1 MPILTLT
8 MNPCIDKSTSIENVV
23 AERKLRCAP
32 PKHEPGG
39 GGINVSRAIHRLG
52 GTSMDLHL
60 TGGETGQMLDLLL
73 DQEGIA
79 FESIPIQSLTRENLI
94 VYEEATELQ
103 YRFGMPGPAVREGEW
118 KACLKKIRAMDPVP
132 KYIVASG
139 SIPPGVPGDFYARI
153 ARLAREK
160 KARLILDSTRAPL
173 RRALEEGVYL
183 IKPNLGEFK
192 TLAKKEVEQETHQV
206 ALARRIVH
214 KGQSEAVIVS
224 LGAAGVLMVWKDGC
238 ERLHAPTVP
247 IKSKVGAGDS
257 MVAGIV
263 LALERGESLEKAV
276 RFGVAAGAAAVMTP
290 GTELCRKEDTERLYA
305 DIT

>member
-1 MPILTLT
+1 MPG
-8 MNPCIDKSTSIENVV
+8 P
-23 AERKLRCAP
+23 
-32 PKHEPGG
+32 
-39 GGINVSRAIHRLG
+39 
-52 GTSMDLHL
+52 
-60 TGGETGQMLDLLL
+60 
-73 DQEGIA
+73 
-79 FESIPIQSLTRENLI
+79 
-94 VYEEATELQ
+94 EATED
-103 YRFGMPGPAVREGEW
+103 EW
-118 KACLKKIRAMDPVP
+118 RACIQKIRIMDPFP
-132 KYIVASG
+132 EYIVASG
-139 SIPPGVPGDFYARI
+139 SIPPGIPEDFYAQI
-153 ARLAREK
+153 ARLAKENTSRF
-160 KARLILDSTRAPL
+160 ILDSTGAPL
-173 RRALEEGVYL
+173 RRALEEGIYL

-192 TLAKKEVEQETHQV
+192 TLAKKEVEQEIHQV
-206 ALARRIVH
+206 ALARRIIH
-214 KGQSEAVIVS
+214 KGQSKAVVVS